1 MLILEG
7 HKGAV
12 LSVAYAPDSRT
23 LASGGSDQS
32 VRIWDLGSGTA
43 CLVIPDVGDVVLSL
57 AFSPDGN
64 MLAVS
69 THSGVT
75 LWNLTTR
82 LPAGPVFRGDFRGT
96 YLVAFAPD
104 GRSFVEGCYLDGAL
118 CVWATAAFNALG
130 GLRGHRT
137 GVLALAHA
145 THHPLLVSAGGDP
158 SGGEVLVWDMT
169 RRTLQSRLAELVR
182 LPVLPYFG
190 YYDFGYYSSPASYH
204 EVQAAHAGAVY
215 SVAISPDA
223 RLIASGG
230 KDQLAKIWER
240 ETGRVRFR
248 LSGHRGTVVAVS
260 FPPDGRT
267 VLTADEGGTIR
278 LWDVDTGK
286 QQASWDWKIGQLR
299 SVVFAPDGM
308 TAAAGGNDRV
318 LVWDI
323 D

>member
-7 HKGAV
+7 HSGAV

-32 VRIWDLGSGTA
+32 VRLWDLGSGSA
-43 CLVIPDVGDVVLSL
+43 RLVIPNAGDVVLSL
-57 AFSPDGN
+57 AFSPDGQR
-64 MLAVS
+64 LAVG
-69 THSGVT
+69 THSRVT
-75 LWNLTTR
+75 LWDLTTR
-82 LPAGPVFRGDFRGT
+82 QAGSVQRGGFPGT
-96 YLVAFAPD
+96 YLVTFTPD
-104 GRSFVEGCYLDGAL
+104 SRIAVEGHYLSPLLSVWDTVADDMLGAL
-118 CVWATAAFNALG
+118 SPCP
-130 GLRGHRT
+130 RT
-137 GVLALAHA
+137 LALAHA
-145 THHPLLVSAGGDP
+145 LDRPLLVSGGGAP
-158 SGGEVLVWDMT
+158 NGGELFVWDMT
-169 RRTLQSRLAELVR
+169 NHTRSSVLVETVR
-182 LPVLPYFG
+182 LP
-190 YYDFGYYSSPASYH
+190 YSPFYGPPREQC

-267 VLTADEGGTIR
+267 LLTADESGTIR

-308 TAAAGGNDRV
+308 TAAAGGNNRA